1 MIKFKYYKESKDIP
15 KYKDMECYFM
25 APLMGVFNEKSN
37 YYYLLKYSE
46 GNFWIMVYDRSMMSM
61 MNSGCDCKG
70 QISPYQADEY
80 YMDTRKE
87 VLDFLCKCGFTER
100 SYNHDKVKK
109 RLKKMKKKYE
119 RDNS

>member
-37 YYYLLKYSE
+37 YYYLLKYSDKY
-46 GNFWIMVYDRSMMSM
+46 FWIMVYDRSMMSM
-61 MNSGCDCKG
+61 NSGTCYKN
-70 QISPYQADEY
+70 QTSKYQADEF
-80 YMDTRKE
+80 YMDTPKE
-87 VLDFLCKCGFTER
+87 VLDFLKNCGFTER